1 MVAEALNTI
10 AKVTMVA
17 SKFQEVFLLNN
28 TIQELMLQYEN
39 NTTFMIEGNQVD
51 MWNLVSLF
59 GLVLELYI
67 N

>member
-59 GLVLELYI
+59 GLILELYI